1 MAQPRGFKDS
11 QHPDYVCKLHKA
23 IYGLRQALRAWHDA
37 LKSFITSYGFTTRRS
52 NPSLFIYISGNIT
65 VYFLVYVDDLLL
77 TGNNTTFIDTFIEF
91 LSNRL
96 SLKNM
101 GAPYYFM
108 GIELIPMN
116 SSMFLSQHKY
126 IKDVLE
132 KFEMQDVKSSPTPL
146 ASTTTLM
153 LHDGTPTNNAT
164 QYQRIIGALQYLTL
178 TRPGLSFSINKLSIF
193 MHKPTSLHL
202 PHLRRLLEY
211 LKSTIN
217 FAIVIRKPHSF
228 NMIAYTD
235 ANWGEI
241 VDDNTLTLAYI
252 IFFGGNP
259 ISWLSKKQRTMD
271 KSSSKAKYWVVATT
285 TVDII
290 WLTNLLSKLCVTA
303 RTQPTLLCDSVGDTY
318 LCSNPILHSRMKHI
332 ALDYHFVRDHV
343 QVGKLHV
350 LHVSTKYQLA
360 DILTKPLATSRFR
373 ELTTK
378 IQVTDDNLIL
388 MGHIR

>member
-1 MAQPRGFKDS
+1 MYQVDVNNAFLQGLLKEDVFMAQPHGFKDS

-37 LKSFITSYGFTTRRS
+37 LKSFITSYGFTTSRS

-132 KFEMQDVKSSPTPL
+132 KFEMQDVKSSRTPL

-178 TRPGLSFSINKLSIF
+178 TRPDLSFSINKLSIF

-202 PHLRRLLEY
+202 QHLRRLLEY
-211 LKSTIN
+211 FKSTIN

-271 KSSSKAKYWVVATT
+271 KSSSKAKY
-285 TVDII
+285 
-290 WLTNLLSKLCVTA
+290 
-303 RTQPTLLCDSVGDTY
+303 
-318 LCSNPILHSRMKHI
+318 
-332 ALDYHFVRDHV
+332 
-343 QVGKLHV
+343 
-350 LHVSTKYQLA
+350 
-360 DILTKPLATSRFR
+360 
-373 ELTTK
+373 
-378 IQVTDDNLIL
+378 
-388 MGHIR
+388 